1 MKRKKTKLEKWFSLR
16 QHKRR
21 LGAKEL
27 SDSISTDF
35 AKQKKQT
42 IHDDGKICAHGGD
55 AKNIKEHIA
64 QLRKEFVGNSELC
77 YTHAKLIVLI
87 RREYQTRKHFAIFG
101 HLWRKEK
108 TYLLKNLNTRWLVSA
123 ADTFSDHSEDK
134 AIVGLCVAISCLIN
148 TVKMQESERY
158 FVHSENCSDDQE
170 RIKKLQRRERVKLFD
185 GVSTFAVGIDD
196 TLRNLRWRMDKM
208 SKINLAGEILLE
220 LFLRLQQYDTVF
232 KRFKDRHTKPRTSWW

>member
-1 MKRKKTKLEKWFSLR
+1 MKRKKTKFEKWFSLN

-21 LGAKEL
+21 LGAREL
-27 SDSISTDF
+27 SDQISTDF
-35 AKQKKQT
+35 AKQKKQV
-42 IHDDGKICAHGGD
+42 IYGDGKIYTHGS
-55 AKNIKEHIA
+55 ARNTKEHFA
-64 QLRKEFVGNSELC
+64 ALRKEFIGDSELC
-77 YTHAKLIVLI
+77 CTHAKLIVLI
-87 RREYQTRKHFAIFG
+87 RREYQTRKHFAIFE
-101 HLWRKEK
+101 HLWREEK

-123 ADTFSDHSEDK
+123 ADTFSDHSDDK

-158 FVHSENCSDDQE
+158 IVHSENCSDDRE
-170 RIKKLQRRERVKLFD
+170 RIEKLQREERVPLFD
-185 GVSTFAVGIDD
+185 GISAFAVGTDD

-232 KRFKDRHTKPRTSWW
+232 KRFKDRHTRHRTRWW